1 MAKELLI
8 VEEPIV
14 CDMCWL
20 SVQKVRGVYCRY
32 KHRYNEEHKKPIWC
46 PLKPLPNKKPVS
58 YHDDLLGE
66 VEKNFNNIGW
76 NDCIDAITGEQNG
89 NI

>member
-46 PLKPLPNKKPVS
+46 PLKPMPQRKGKHGDMHE
-58 YHDDLLGE
+58 YDTDTHYE
-66 VEKNFNNIGW
+66 QGW
-76 NDCIDAITGEQNG
+76 NDCLEEIEE
-89 NI
+89 

>member
-20 SVQKVRGVYCRY
+20 SVQKVKGVYCRY

-46 PLKPLPNKKPVS
+46 PLKPMPHSKQMENRWFSDEYSK
-58 YHDDLLGE
+58 
-66 VEKNFNNIGW
+66 GW
-76 NDCIDAITGEQNG
+76 NDCIEEISGENYVVQEEE
-89 NI
+89 